1 MTRVFAPLL
10 IEKAATFF
18 AGAPSSRPIEESG
31 AFQKNFSFFL
41 ACGVETARAEEAKF
55 FASFG

>member
-1 MTRVFAPLL
+1 L